1 MKLRIII
8 PTILIV
14 VIVAGMII
22 TVRQPKEIPFD
33 DENQELETIVTKR
46 VGDGRRIRNCVL
58 AVMKGDGSFAWSGAA
73 GIANQDTQAP
83 MTSDTPIY
91 LASITKLY
99 TAAAIMRLYEQGA
112 LALDDPMAEYL
123 PDDLIQGIH
132 VYRGKDYSHEIT
144 IEQLLAQTSGIADY
158 YDDKPEGGSSFYEMF
173 VADPERS
180 WTVEETID
188 RARNDLEPHFQP
200 GTAASYS
207 DTNYQL
213 LGKIIEAVTGKPLE
227 VVYDEFFFR
236 PLGLKHTWLAGYSEP
251 RITPSAAPADAFAG
265 DVNITRVRS
274 NGAYWADGGIVSTA
288 EESVLFL
295 QALKEG
301 RIVHKDTLE
310 LMHDWHS
317 LRNLPLQYG
326 YGTMYLEFSFIG
338 LGPNA
343 PPIWGHSGSP
353 GSFLYYSE
361 ELDLYMAGTINQTQ
375 SRVAPFI
382 LMMDVMEAVD

>member
-1 MKLRIII
+1 
-8 PTILIV
+8 
-14 VIVAGMII
+14 
-22 TVRQPKEIPFD
+22 
-33 DENQELETIVTKR
+33 
-46 VGDGRRIRNCVL
+46 
-58 AVMKGDGSFAWSGAA
+58 
-73 GIANQDTQAP
+73 
-83 MTSDTPIY
+83 
-91 LASITKLY
+91 
-99 TAAAIMRLYEQGA
+99 
-112 LALDDPMAEYL
+112 
-123 PDDLIQGIH
+123 
-132 VYRGKDYSHEIT
+132 
-144 IEQLLAQTSGIADY
+144 
-158 YDDKPEGGSSFYEMF
+158 
-173 VADPERS
+173 
-180 WTVEETID
+180 
-188 RARNDLEPHFQP
+188 
-200 GTAASYS
+200 
-207 DTNYQL
+207 
-213 LGKIIEAVTGKPLE
+213 
-227 VVYDEFFFR
+227 
-236 PLGLKHTWLAGYSEP
+236 
-251 RITPSAAPADAFAG
+251 
-265 DVNITRVRS
+265 VNITRVRS